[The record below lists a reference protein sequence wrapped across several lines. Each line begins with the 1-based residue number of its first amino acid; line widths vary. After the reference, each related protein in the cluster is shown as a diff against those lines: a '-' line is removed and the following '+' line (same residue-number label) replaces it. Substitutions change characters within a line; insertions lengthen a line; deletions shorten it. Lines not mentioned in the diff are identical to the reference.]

1 MLSPLIHNRLLRLMS
16 YRQTPQN
23 LSGFPLSKIDVEDIE
38 IVLSSPLNQIRLDRV
53 RLVSNKKANRRQEV
67 S

>member
-1 MLSPLIHNRLLRLMS
+1 MS